1 MINMDITCN
10 QLNADQMFP
19 RAQVLTVVGGRV
31 ITSCSSNG
39 QFHLNGQ
46 QLMMQLDSLTSSM
59 MDMAVNTEEVEMEEV
74 NEENI
79 QHTKKAKSTM
89 FIQNI
94 ESYEHSVEQQM
105 LKHHQELEQQQQYEL
120 EQQQQYELDQ
130 QQQYEL
136 EQQQHQMEHQR
147 QLQLEQ
153 QGKLLQQQLP
163 NFGVSSR
170 THSTSDSLKAI
181 PEMSGP
187 QKCSLWA

>member
-31 ITSCSSNG
+31 VTSCSSNG
-39 QFHLNGQ
+39 QFPLNGQ

-74 NEENI
+74 DEENT
-79 QHTKKAKSTM
+79 QQTKTAKSTM
-89 FIQNI
+89 FCQNI
-94 ESYEHSVEQQM
+94 ESYEHSVEHQM
-105 LKHHQELEQQQQYEL
+105 LKNHQELLQQQQYELLQQQQYEL
-120 EQQQQYELDQ
+120 EQ

-163 NFGVSSR
+163 NYGVSSN
-170 THSTSDSLKAI
+170 THPTSDSLKAI

-187 QKCSLWA
+187 QKCILWA

>member
-31 ITSCSSNG
+31 VTSCSSNG
-39 QFHLNGQ
+39 QFPLNGQ

-74 NEENI
+74 DEENI
-79 QHTKKAKSTM
+79 QQTKTAKSTM
-89 FIQNI
+89 FSQNI

-105 LKHHQELEQQQQYEL
+105 LKHHQELLQQQQYEL
-120 EQQQQYELDQ
+120 LQ

-136 EQQQHQMEHQR
+136 EQQQHEMEHQR

-163 NFGVSSR
+163 NFGVSSS

-187 QKCSLWA
+187 QKCILWA

>member
-1 MINMDITCN
+1 MINMDIPCN

-19 RAQVLTVVGGRV
+19 RAQVLTVVSGRV
-31 ITSCSSNG
+31 VTSCSSNG
-39 QFHLNGQ
+39 QFPLNGQ

-74 NEENI
+74 DEENI
-79 QHTKKAKSTM
+79 QQTNTAKSTM
-89 FIQNI
+89 FSQNI
-94 ESYEHSVEQQM
+94 ESDEHSVEQQM
-105 LKHHQELEQQQQYEL
+105 LKHHQELE
-120 EQQQQYELDQ
+120 

-163 NFGVSSR
+163 NFGVSSS
-170 THSTSDSLKAI
+170 THPTSDSLKAI

-187 QKCSLWA
+187 QKCILWA